1 MSKILV
7 TGGAG
12 FIGSH
17 TCLTLLQKKYKIVV
31 IDSFINSSRISLER
45 VKKISKKNDYYD
57 NKDIEIIKGD
67 LRNFNL
73 IDNIFFKSIL
83 ENYPIT
89 AVIHFAGLK
98 SVNES
103 IINPLDYWDNNVS
116 GTINLLKAMEK
127 NNCRNIVF
135 SSSATIYAY
144 SNNKNHITENS
155 FIKPVNP
162 YGHTKAVIE
171 KILENLSESSK
182 GKWRIANLRYFNPI
196 GAHSS
201 GLIGEDPLGIPNNIF
216 PFILQVAAGKIKE
229 LRVFGNDWPTID
241 GTGVRDYLHVL
252 DLADGHILALEYL
265 LENKPTIINFN
276 LGTGIGSSVLDLIN
290 CFEKV
295 NNIRVPYVFSERRHG
310 DVPYVVSNNSKALE
324 ILKWKPKR
332 TLQEMCVDGWKWQ
345 KNNPN
350 GYLE

>member
-17 TCLTLLQKKYKIVV
+17 TCLALLQKKYKIVV
-31 IDSFINSSRISLER
+31 IDSFIKSSSISLER
-45 VKKISKKNDYYD
+45 VKKISKINYSN

-67 LRNFNL
+67 IRNFDV
-73 IDNIFFKSIL
+73 IDNIFIKSIL

-103 IINPLDYWDNNVS
+103 IINPLDYWDNNVL

-135 SSSATIYAY
+135 SSSATIYSY
-144 SNNKNHITENS
+144 LNNKSLLTENS

-162 YGHTKAVIE
+162 YGHTKSVIE

-182 GKWRIANLRYFNPI
+182 EKWRIANLRYFNPI

-201 GLIGEDPLGIPNNIF
+201 GLMGEDPLGIPNNIF

-241 GTGVRDYLHVL
+241 GTGVRDYIHVL
-252 DLADGHILALEYL
+252 DLVDGHILALEYL
-265 LENKPTIINFN
+265 LANKPKIINLN
-276 LGTGIGSSVLDLIN
+276 LGTGKGSSVLDLIK

-295 NNIRVPYVFSERRHG
+295 NNIKVPYVFSERRHG
-310 DVPYVVSNNSKALE
+310 DVPYVVANNSKALK
-324 ILKWKPKR
+324 ILNWKPKR
-332 TLQEMCVDGWKWQ
+332 TLKEMCVDGWKWQ